1 VKIVVLGT
9 GGTIAGEGHDPH
21 NALAYTAGQRPVSV
35 LLQGVTLPPGAEVL
49 TEQVAQLDSKDMD
62 HATWQTLLARCR
74 HWLAQDVAG
83 IVITHGT
90 DTLEETAFFLSQTLP
105 ADKPV
110 VLTCAMRPATH
121 PQPDGPANLTD
132 ALSLVTQPQARG
144 VMVVCAG
151 LAHGAGE
158 VQKVHASRLDAFA
171 SASGP
176 WAVRAQDVWH
186 WASNLPLGQVDID
199 EDAIEKRATACLQTA
214 VWPRVEVVLSH
225 AGATGAVLQAMLQ
238 ASTPGDHDSDARLGQ
253 PLAGLVVAAT
263 GHVTIH
269 AALEAALRH
278 ALRCGV
284 PVMVTTRCVWS
295 GVTTSP
301 HWLLANTKFESNMDA
316 STEAQLTGLQV
327 SPLSPVKA
335 RIDFM
340 LQLMLNAGKV

>member
-1 VKIVVLGT
+1 MKIVVLGT

-35 LLQGVTLPPGAEVL
+35 LLQGVTLPLGVEVL

-105 ADKPV
+105 TDKPV

-121 PQPDGPANLTD
+121 PLPDGPANLAD

-144 VMVVCAG
+144 VMVVCANQ
-151 LAHGAGE
+151 AHGARE

-176 WAVRAQDVWH
+176 WAVREQGVWH
-186 WASNLPLGQVDID
+186 WASNMPSDHIHID
-199 EDAIEKRATACLQTA
+199 GNAIEKRAMACLNTA
-214 VWPRVEVVLSH
+214 VWPRVEVVVSH
-225 AGATGAVLQAMLQ
+225 AGASGAVVQAMLHD
-238 ASTPGDHDSDARLGQ
+238 AVPGDELR
-253 PLAGLVVAAT
+253 GLVVAAT
-263 GHVTIH
+263 GNLTVHARLQ
-269 AALEAALRH
+269 AALDQARAQ
-278 ALRCGV
+278 GV
-284 PVMVTTRCVWS
+284 AV
-295 GVTTSP
+295 
-301 HWLLANTKFESNMDA
+301 LLASRCAWGGATPAACESALHGTQFN
-316 STEAQLTGLQV
+316 
-327 SPLSPVKA
+327 PLKA
-335 RIDFM
+335 RIA
-340 LQLMLNAGKV
+340 LMLSLLAQKA